1 VQGKCKVY
9 PGIDIGIPTGKH
21 SRTASPDD
29 TLEEPAE
36 RGTRQA
42 FDEFMQGVPDVEP
55 AEFDQLTNDLKT
67 GK

>member
-1 VQGKCKVY
+1 
-9 PGIDIGIPTGKH
+9 
-21 SRTASPDD
+21 
-29 TLEEPAE
+29 LEEPAE